1 MIYLHIH
8 FQIAYDKIWTGP
20 LDPWTIGPSDF
31 FGTILGSFLEFYFW
45 TIILGDDIPL
55 VLKKGWD
62 TVYQYSGRGGRQTVV
77 TEGGVGSCCINKCY
91 QLMEFPLDH
100 TNYYY

>member
-1 MIYLHIH
+1 M
-8 FQIAYDKIWTGP
+8 
-20 LDPWTIGPSDF
+20 
-31 FGTILGSFLEFYFW
+31 
-45 TIILGDDIPL
+45 
-55 VLKKGWD
+55 VLRKGWD

>member
-1 MIYLHIH
+1 M
-8 FQIAYDKIWTGP
+8 D
-20 LDPWTIGPSDF
+20 WTIGSLDHWTIGLFWDHFGVF
-31 FGTILGSFLEFYFW
+31 FGTIFW